1 MGGELV
7 TGKGT
12 LDTLKVGD
20 GYWKGNPGDS
30 EDGMAFG
37 TSVSSFLF

>member
-7 TGKGT
+7 AGKGT

-30 EDGMAFG
+30 EDGRWLLERG
-37 TSVSSFLF
+37 PWRC